1 MDWDDLRYFLA
12 IARHGTLSGAA
23 RQLGVSQPT
32 VGRRLEALETRLGTR
47 LFQRTPTGYVPTEAG
62 TGLVAGAE
70 RMETEALAAERA
82 ATGLDVGLEGAVRAT
97 SPEWVGQWLLGPHLA
112 HFHDAHPGIT
122 VELVTDARLYSLTRR
137 EADVA
142 FRFHRFDQNEI
153 AQRRVATVGFGL
165 YAAPAYL
172 ARHGT
177 PDFTRGAPGHSL
189 ILMNE
194 SFGGLGDLPWLLALA
209 HDARHALRTNSR
221 DLQAVACAGGA
232 GLAALPHVMAQ
243 ARGLVAVDTPTPAPP
258 REIWAGVHRDAQ
270 RTPRIR
276 AFLDHMAQAMA
287 R

>member
-23 RQLGVSQPT
+23 RHLGVSQPT
-32 VGRRLEALETRLGTR
+32 VGRRLETLETRLGTR
-47 LFQRTPTGYVPTEAG
+47 LFQRTPAGYIPTEAG

-82 ATGLDVGLEGAVRAT
+82 ATGLDVGLEGTVRVT
-97 SPEWVGQWLLGPHLA
+97 SPEWVGQWLLGPQLA
-112 HFHDAHPGIT
+112 GLHNAHPGIT

-153 AQRRVATVGFGL
+153 VQRRVAMVGFGL

-172 ARHGT
+172 ARHGA
-177 PDFTRGAPGHSL
+177 PDFTQGAAGHSL

-194 SFGGLGDLPWLLALA
+194 SFGGLADLPWLLALA
-209 HDARHALRTNSR
+209 QNARQALRTNSR

-243 ARGLVAVDTPTPAPP
+243 ARGLMAVDTPTPAPP

-270 RTPRIR
+270 RIPRIR
-276 AFLDHMAQAMA
+276 AFFDHMAQALG